1 MSDQSN
7 LPALK
12 KYGKIKEVTIKKDI
26 NVDEYKN
33 QHEYYYISFIETIEK
48 TEEVKGWIR
57 NKTIITTSDVK
68 RIVPFSFKSIE
79 AAKDFAQ
86 YLPGMVIKGFR
97 FSRDFANMNFNISY
111 ETYKILIDGIDT
123 VIYIKLVKNT
133 EHSQIC
139 SGKKNAK
146 FKFYY
151 ENDLDINSPD
161 TTGEFYRYNEL
172 IIDYFFTDISYDTK
186 FKCII
191 PNMQYETISDIKNF
205 ENENTHKFV
214 LVEQ

>member
-1 MSDQSN
+1 MDNQTN
-7 LPALK
+7 LPALR
-12 KYGKIKEVTIKKDI
+12 KYSKIKEVTIKKDI

-48 TEEVKGWIR
+48 TEEVKGLIR

-79 AAKDFAQ
+79 VAKDFAQ
-86 YLPGMVIKGFR
+86 YLPGMFIRGFR
-97 FSRDFANMNFNISY
+97 LSRDFINMEFNISY
-111 ETYKILIDGIDT
+111 ETYKILIDGVDAS
-123 VIYIKLVKNT
+123 IYIKLVKNT
-133 EHSQIC
+133 EHPQVFSR
-139 SGKKNAK
+139 KNSK
-146 FKFYY
+146 FKIYY

-161 TTGEFYRYNEL
+161 ATGEFYQYNEL
-172 IIDYFFTDISYDTK
+172 TVDYFFTDIGYDTK
-186 FKCII
+186 SKCII

-214 LVEQ
+214 LIEQ